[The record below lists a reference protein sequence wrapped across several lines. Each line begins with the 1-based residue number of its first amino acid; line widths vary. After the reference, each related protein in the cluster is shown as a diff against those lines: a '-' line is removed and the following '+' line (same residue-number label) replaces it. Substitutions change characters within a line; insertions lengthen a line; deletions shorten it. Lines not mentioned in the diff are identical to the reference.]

1 MNQKSMW
8 GDLGKVEKMKGP
20 AAYLR
25 EQAKFLNESMD
36 YRIQG
41 EVQVIQDKKRE
52 HFLINFD
59 VVVPEINHYRYT
71 LLQVEHPMDIYP
83 LSIEV
88 YVSEKT
94 FECSTEQ
101 QFLDTLQKILS
112 SAVATNVIAMLRSTL
127 PDEKPMPDD
136 IPF

>member
-1 MNQKSMW
+1 M
-8 GDLGKVEKMKGP
+8 
-20 AAYLR
+20 
-25 EQAKFLNESMD
+25 
-36 YRIQG
+36 
-41 EVQVIQDKKRE
+41 IQDKKRKR
-52 HFLINFD
+52 FLIDLD

-83 LSIEV
+83 LTIAV
-88 YVSEKT
+88 YVSEKK

-112 SAVATNVIAMLRSTL
+112 SVVVTNVIAMLRSTL